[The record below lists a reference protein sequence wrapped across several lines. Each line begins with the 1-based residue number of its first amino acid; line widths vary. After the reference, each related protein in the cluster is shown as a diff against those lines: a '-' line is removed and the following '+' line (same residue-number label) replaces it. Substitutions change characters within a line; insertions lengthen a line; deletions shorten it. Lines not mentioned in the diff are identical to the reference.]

1 MKVALISPSSMTVHE
16 LCTDHELRAWGPK
29 SSKTKVDVINP
40 YPIKSIKDV
49 KSFGPDVVVF
59 EKAKGRVFNEYC
71 HHFDKVVDV
80 DGLRELIPKKPEP
93 VPEPVV
99 VKSEPEPVP
108 EPEPVA
114 VKEEPVPEPEVVAVA
129 AAAVAEVEKVIQE
142 EEKPKKSRKKKTPT
156 KSST

>member
-1 MKVALISPSSMTVHE
+1 MTVHE
-16 LCTDHELRAWGPK
+16 LCTDHELRAWGSK

-49 KSFGPDVVVF
+49 KKFGPDVVVF
-59 EKAKGRVFNEYC
+59 EKTKGRVFDEYC
-71 HHFDKVVDV
+71 KHFSKVVDV

-99 VKSEPEPVP
+99 VKEESEPAP
-108 EPEPVA
+108 EP
-114 VKEEPVPEPEVVAVA
+114 EPVPEPEVVAVA
-129 AAAVAEVEKVIQE
+129 AAAVAEVEEVIQV
-142 EEKPKKSRKKKTPT
+142 EEKPKKSSSRKKKTPT